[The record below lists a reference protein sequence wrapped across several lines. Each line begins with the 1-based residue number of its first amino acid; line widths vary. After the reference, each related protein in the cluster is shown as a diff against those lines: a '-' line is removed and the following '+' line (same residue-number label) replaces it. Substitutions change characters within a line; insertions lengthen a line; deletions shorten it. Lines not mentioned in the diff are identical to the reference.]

1 MDKSLKLIIS
11 QSSMT
16 VLSTPFLSYYKE
28 RLTEEIGAPNAEQV
42 IQHAYHYLARM
53 DEGDAGSADNVP
65 PEERTAE
72 QRYDYAVDHLIHPV
86 LGIMEGMKKIG
97 YPTTYASD
105 LIIRIW
111 NEAPESVKR

>member
-28 RLTEEIGAPNAEQV
+28 RLTEEIGAPNAEKV

-65 PEERTAE
+65 PEERSAE
-72 QRYDYAVDHLIHPV
+72 QRYDYAVDHYLHPV
-86 LGIMEGMKKIG
+86 LGIMEGMERIG
-97 YPTTYASD
+97 YPTTYAAD
-105 LIIRIW
+105 LIVQIW
-111 NEAPESVKR
+111 NGAPESVKR

>member
-1 MDKSLKLIIS
+1 
-11 QSSMT
+11 MT
-16 VLSTPFLSYYKE
+16 VLTTPFLSYCQE
-28 RLTEEIGAPNAEQV
+28 QLTEEIGASDAEKV
-42 IQHAYHYLARM
+42 IQYAYHYMARM

-86 LGIMEGMKKIG
+86 LGIMEGMERIG

>member
-1 MDKSLKLIIS
+1 MDKSLKFIIS
-11 QSSMT
+11 QPSMT
-16 VLSTPFLSYYKE
+16 ILTTPFLSYYEE
-28 RLTEEIGAPNAEQV
+28 RLTEEIGAPNAEKV

-72 QRYDYAVDHLIHPV
+72 QRYDYAVDHYLHPV

-97 YPTTYASD
+97 YQITFISD

>member
-1 MDKSLKLIIS
+1 MDKSLKFIIS
-11 QSSMT
+11 QPSMT
-16 VLSTPFLSYYKE
+16 ILTTPFLSYYKE
-28 RLTEEIGAPNAEQV
+28 RLTEEIGAPNAEKV

-86 LGIMEGMKKIG
+86 LGIMEGMERIG
-97 YPTTYASD
+97 YPEEYSSD
-105 LIIRIW
+105 LVVRIW